1 MCFTSYLKRLFPI
14 TPLSRP
20 IASSLLLLLV
30 ASSGAAAQKVE
41 AIDLVWSAHRAFFD
55 FVGQGDHQ
63 LVAYYDASRQ
73 MSVAHRASPD
83 STWRYQKLPSYLGW
97 DSHNSVV
104 VGIDEAGYIH
114 VAGNMHT
121 DPLVYFRS
129 ENTFDVRS
137 LRQIESMV
145 GGVEE
150 KQVTYPHF
158 FNGPDGRLY
167 FKHRFGSSGNGVE
180 LYKVFDTQNLSWRKM
195 HETAFVDGEGER
207 NGYFAGPTLERDGL
221 FHLAW
226 VWRETPSA
234 NTNHDL
240 SYARSRDLLNWER
253 SDGTPLELPIRLNT
267 AEIVDTVQIGGGLL
281 NGQTPLGLDS
291 QNRPMIVYQKYGP
304 DGNSQVFLSR
314 RNSGGWESVQV
325 SNFHDY
331 RADLDRQGA
340 LALDL
345 DTRTAPFVNEED
357 EIIVRT
363 RLRGDDLEF
372 VLDSE
377 TLVVRE
383 QRRFDRYPESVN
395 ADDLDNGIALHVRR
409 LNVAGEASREWFIA
423 WEAQRPNRDRAR
435 ETISAPSTLRLHY
448 VPID

>member
-1 MCFTSYLKRLFPI
+1 MTSLNRLSAA
-14 TPLSRP
+14 T
-20 IASSLLLLLV
+20 LLLMLA
-30 ASSGAAAQKVE
+30 ASSGAVAEKVE

-55 FVGQGDHQ
+55 FVGQEDHQ
-63 LVAYYDASRQ
+63 VIAYYDASRQ
-73 MSVAHRASPD
+73 MSVAHRESDSP
-83 STWRYQKLPSYLGW
+83 WRYQKLPSYLGW
-97 DSHNSVV
+97 DSHNLVV

-114 VAGNMHT
+114 VAGNMHA

-129 ENTFDVRS
+129 ETAFNVRS
-137 LRQIESMV
+137 LQKVATMV
-145 GGVEE
+145 GGPAEE
-150 KQVTYPHF
+150 RVTYPHF

-167 FKHRFGSSGNGVE
+167 FKHRYGSSGNGVE
-180 LYKVFDTQNLSWRKM
+180 LYKVFDTATMEWRQL

-207 NGYFAGPTLERDGL
+207 NGYFVGPQLERDGM

-240 SYARSRDLLNWER
+240 SYARSRDLLTWEA
-253 SDGTPLELPIRLNT
+253 SDGTPLALPIRLNT
-267 AEIVDTVQIGGGLL
+267 AEVVDAVQVGGGLL

-291 QNRPMIVYQKYGP
+291 QGQPMIVYQKYGP

-314 RNSGGWESVQV
+314 RESFGWKSVQV
-325 SNFHDY
+325 SNIRDY
-331 RADLDRQGA
+331 RADLDRTGA

-345 DTRTAPFVNEED
+345 DTRTAPFVNQDE
-357 EIIVRT
+357 EIIVRA

-383 QRRFDRYPESVN
+383 QRGFDRYPESVE
-395 ADDLDNGIALHVRR
+395 ADDLNNGIQLHIRP
-409 LNVAGEASREWFIA
+409 LMVAGKASSEWFIA

-435 ETISAPSTLRLHY
+435 ETITAPSTLRIHF
-448 VPID
+448 VPAE

>member
-1 MCFTSYLKRLFPI
+1 MKAMTRLGAA
-14 TPLSRP
+14 T
-20 IASSLLLLLV
+20 LLLLLV
-30 ASSGAAAQKVE
+30 AANGGANDKVE

-55 FVGQGDHQ
+55 FVGKGDHQ
-63 LVAYYDASRQ
+63 VIAYYDTSRQ
-73 MSVAHRASPD
+73 MSVAHRASAN

-104 VGIDEAGYIH
+104 VGIDEAGYVH
-114 VAGNMHT
+114 VAGNMHA

-129 ENTFDVRS
+129 QSPFNVRS
-137 LRQIESMV
+137 LRRIATMV
-145 GGVEE
+145 GGAAEE
-150 KQVTYPHF
+150 QVTYPHF

-167 FKHRFGSSGNGVE
+167 FKHRYGTSGNGVE
-180 LYKVFDTQNLSWRKM
+180 LYKVFDTKTMSWRQL

-207 NGYFAGPTLERDGL
+207 NGYFVGPKLERDGM

-240 SYARSRDLLNWER
+240 SYARSGDLLNWET

-267 AEIVDTVQIGGGLL
+267 ADIVDAAPVGAGLL
-281 NGQTPLGLDS
+281 NGHTPLGLDS
-291 QNRPMIVYQKYGP
+291 QARPMIVYQKYGP

-314 RNSGGWESVQV
+314 RESMGWKSVQV

-331 RADLDRQGA
+331 RADLDRHGA

-345 DTRTAPFVNEED
+345 DTKTAPFVNMNE
-357 EIIVRT
+357 EIIVRA
-363 RLRGDDLEF
+363 RLRDDDLEF
-372 VLDSE
+372 VLDSG
-377 TLVVRE
+377 TLAVLE
-383 QRRFDRYPESVN
+383 QRRFDRYPKSVL
-395 ADDLDNGIALHVRR
+395 ADDLDNGIALHVRPLR
-409 LNVAGEASREWFIA
+409 IAGAASRTWFIV

-448 VPID
+448 VPTN

>member
-1 MCFTSYLKRLFPI
+1 MKTLNRLSVS
-14 TPLSRP
+14 T
-20 IASSLLLLLV
+20 LLLMLV
-30 ASSGAAAQKVE
+30 ASSGTAAEKIE
-41 AIDLVWSAHRAFFD
+41 AIDLVWSAHRASFD

-63 LVAYYDASRQ
+63 VIAYYDVSRQ
-73 MSVAHRASPD
+73 MSVAHRRSPD
-83 STWRYQKLPSYLGW
+83 SIWRYQKLPSYLGW

-104 VGIDEAGYIH
+104 IGIDEAGYIH
-114 VAGNMHT
+114 VAGNMHA

-129 ENTFDVRS
+129 ENSFDVRS
-137 LRQIESMV
+137 LQRIATMV

-167 FKHRFGSSGNGVE
+167 FKHRYGSSGNGVE
-180 LYKVFDTQNLSWRKM
+180 LYKVFDTKNLRWQQL

-207 NGYFAGPTLERDGL
+207 NGYFVGPKLERDGL

-240 SYARSRDLLNWER
+240 SYARSPDLLNWET
-253 SDGTPLELPIRLNT
+253 SDGVPLELPIRLNT
-267 AEIVDTVQIGGGLL
+267 AEIVDAVQVGGGLL

-291 QNRPMIVYQKYGP
+291 QDRPMIVYQKYGS

-314 RNSGGWESVQV
+314 RESVGWKSVQV
-325 SNFHDY
+325 SDFHDY
-331 RADLDRQGA
+331 RADLDRHGA

-345 DTRTAPFVNEED
+345 DTSTAPFVNDDE
-357 EIIVRT
+357 EIIVRV
-363 RLRGDDLEF
+363 RLRSDYLEF

-377 TLVVRE
+377 TLVVHE
-383 QRRFDRYPESVN
+383 QRRFDRYPESVQ

-409 LNVAGEASREWFIA
+409 LNVAGETSSEWFIA

-448 VPID
+448 VPPIE